1 MLGKNYM
8 MNCIS
13 PDFKKAA
20 FYKFDSTNK
29 KLLMRTVKKK
39 WKDFCDFDTENEQN
53 INCTFN
59 KLNIIRSSTIEN
71 EIGYLEKYLNI
82 NFTKYA
88 LVETIKIFKM
98 MGRNDHIKNL
108 FFALRIAPRKELI
121 EINNK
126 YGNIMDAR

>member
-1 MLGKNYM
+1 MHNKFLLLILFLFIPNIMLGKNYM

-20 FYKFDSTNK
+20 FYKFDSTNN

-39 WKDFCDFDTENEQN
+39 WKDFCDFDIENEQN

-71 EIGYLEKYLNI
+71 EQDYLEKYLNI
-82 NFTKYA
+82 NFTKYS
-88 LVETIKIFKM
+88 LVETIKIFK
-98 MGRNDHIKNL
+98 NSNL
-108 FFALRIAPRKELI
+108 KEKI
-121 EINNK
+121 D
-126 YGNIMDAR
+126 NIYKCKKVNI

>member
-1 MLGKNYM
+1 MHNKFLLLILFLFIPNIMLGKNYM

-59 KLNIIRSSTIEN
+59 KLNIIRSSTIKN
-71 EIGYLEKYLNI
+71 EQDYLEKYLNI
-82 NFTKYA
+82 NFTKYS
-88 LVETIKIFKM
+88 LVETIKIFK
-98 MGRNDHIKNL
+98 NSNL
-108 FFALRIAPRKELI
+108 KEQI
-121 EINNK
+121 D
-126 YGNIMDAR
+126 NIYKCKKVNI